1 MHRWT
6 LLALLVLG
14 LGCRPASE
22 PPAAEKPVSEP
33 AAQGNPPTRGSGSG
47 VQVLS
52 PGLGGVSPVTGSEN
66 LQGGGSAVGQTL
78 KDRARG
84 LSNSPPPAPDV
95 EGD

>member
-6 LLALLVLG
+6 ILALLALG

-22 PPAAEKPVSEP
+22 PPVAEKPVSEP
-33 AAQGNPPTRGSGSG
+33 AAQGGSGSG
-47 VQVLS
+47 VQVHS
-52 PGLGGVSPVTGSEN
+52 PGLGGVAPVTGTES
-66 LQGGGSAVGQTL
+66 LRGGGSAVGQTL

-84 LSNSPPPAPDV
+84 LSQSPPPAPDI

>member
-6 LLALLVLG
+6 ILALLALG

-33 AAQGNPPTRGSGSG
+33 AAQSGSPAGGSGSG
-47 VQVLS
+47 VQVHS
-52 PGLGGVSPVTGSEN
+52 PGLGGVAPVTGTEN

-84 LSNSPPPAPDV
+84 LSQSPPPTPDV